1 MKKKLVFLISVLIIL
16 AFAISGTLAYFTDE
30 VVAHNVIT
38 TGNVALQVSL
48 DGSDEAIPVMP
59 GSKVERPLEIIATE
73 GTAQAFIRVKYD
85 VVFLDAAGEI
95 MPHTP
100 EEIDAVL
107 LIDEDTA
114 NWTEKDG
121 WWYYGGTIGD
131 GEKTGPLYRE
141 IAFSGE
147 NMDNDYQGC
156 TIRVT
161 VTAQGVQKANNGDSA
176 LEAAG
181 WPEVSAN

>member
-1 MKKKLVFLISVLIIL
+1 MKKKLVFLISVIIIL

-59 GSKVERPLEIIATE
+59 GSKVERPLEITATE
-73 GTAQAFIRVKYD
+73 GTAQAYIRVRYD
-85 VVFLDAAGEI
+85 VVFRDAAGAVME
-95 MPHTP
+95 HTP
-100 EEIDAVL
+100 AEMDAVL
-107 LIDEDTA
+107 LIDEDTEH
-114 NWTEKDG
+114 WTEKDG

-131 GEKTGPLYRE
+131 GGKTEPLYRE

-156 TIRVT
+156 TILVT

-176 LEAAG
+176 LEADG
-181 WPEVSAN
+181 WPEVSAD

>member
-1 MKKKLVFLISVLIIL
+1 MKKKLTFLISVIIIL
-16 AFAISGTLAYFTDE
+16 AFAISGTLAYFSDE
-30 VVAHNVIT
+30 VITHNVIT

-48 DGSDEAIPVMP
+48 DGDGETIPVMP
-59 GSKVERPLEIIATE
+59 GSKVERPLEIIAAE
-73 GTAQAFIRVKYD
+73 GTAQAYIRVKYD
-85 VVFLDAAGEI
+85 VVFRDAAGEI
-95 MPHTP
+95 MLHTP
-100 EEIDAVL
+100 AEMDAVL
-107 LIDEDTA
+107 LIDEDTQH
-114 NWTEKDG
+114 WTEKDG

-131 GEKTGPLYRE
+131 GAKTEPLYRE

-176 LEAAG
+176 LEAEG
-181 WPEVSAN
+181 WPEASGN

>member
-48 DGSDEAIPVMP
+48 DGAGETIPVMP

-100 EEIDAVL
+100 EEIEAVL

>member
-1 MKKKLVFLISVLIIL
+1 MKKKLFVIAVAVIIL
-16 AFAISGTLAYFTDE
+16 AGMATGTLAYFTAKE
-30 VVAHNVIT
+30 VAHNVIT

-48 DGSDEAIPVMP
+48 DGDGETIPVMP
-59 GSKVERPLEIIATE
+59 GSKVERPLEIIAAE
-73 GTAQAFIRVKYD
+73 GTAQAYIRVKYD
-85 VVFLDAAGEI
+85 VVFRDAAGEI

-100 EEIDAVL
+100 AEMDAVL
-107 LIDEDTA
+107 LIDEDTQH
-114 NWTEKDG
+114 WTEKDG
-121 WWYYGGTIGD
+121 WWYYGGTVGD
-131 GEKTGPLYRE
+131 GAKTEPLYRE

-176 LEAAG
+176 LEAEG
-181 WPEVSAN
+181 WPEA